1 MKKDYVMKNKHNFM
15 WVGTLALVLSF
26 VVSACKT
33 EELDTS
39 KVEKLEAQMKEL
51 TINGAMTSPDQMK
64 QVARELGAA
73 YEEIAAKVP
82 EDDVRASAFLYHAA
96 ENYELLPDG
105 LEKAL
110 SLYDRVQKN
119 YPASEE
125 AALALFNQGF
135 IYNNNLLDTARARR
149 VYSEFIER
157 FPAHEL
163 ADDADFEI
171 KTLGLSPDSLLK
183 DPIDKEE

>member
-1 MKKDYVMKNKHNFM
+1 MKKDYAMKNKHNFM
-15 WVGTLALVLSF
+15 WVGAFAFVLSLLLP
-26 VVSACKT
+26 ACKT
-33 EELDTS
+33 EEVDTS

-51 TINGAMTSPDQMK
+51 TINGAMASPDQMK

-73 YEEIAAKVP
+73 YEEVAGKLP
-82 EDDVRASAFLYHAA
+82 EDDARVSAFLYHAA

-105 LEKAL
+105 LDKAI

-149 VYSEFIER
+149 VYTEFIQR